1 MEILEAVG
9 GAAAFVVIVL
19 CCLLARRIL
28 LLRGGGTIEMSL
40 RLGTRGHH
48 GRGWALGVGR
58 FLGDELQW
66 FRTFSLAPRPKL
78 VLRRMELSVV
88 ERRQPAAAESLA
100 LMTDSIVL
108 HCESSRGPIELAIAE
123 GALTGFQSWLESA
136 PPGANFQPFAA
147 G

>member
-1 MEILEAVG
+1 MEFLEAVG
-9 GAAAFVVIVL
+9 GVAAVVVVVL

-40 RLGTRGHH
+40 RLGTHGHH

-58 FLGDELQW
+58 FIGDELQW
-66 FRTFSLAPRPKL
+66 FRTFSLAPRPKR
-78 VLRRMELSVV
+78 VLRRADLCVV
-88 ERRQPAAAESLA
+88 HRRQPAAAESLA

-108 HCESSRGPIELAIAE
+108 HCESSRGVVELAIAE
-123 GALTGFQSWLESA
+123 AALTGFQSWLESA
-136 PPGANFQPFAA
+136 PPGANFQSFAA